1 MAARALFRC
10 VIVRQIFRVT
20 KTQNCRLLSTK
31 ASEKIVGETKCSLLR
46 KRGLF
51 KIKGRDTVKFLQGL
65 VTNDV
70 QAFHEDADRKALY
83 AFFLNASG
91 RALYDVLIY
100 KHGNNVESPAFLLEC
115 DSQVIT
121 DLTNHLKRFKLR
133 SKVDIFQGG
142 DYESWVIF
150 SPCGAVDL
158 QYPTAS
164 SDILLLEKD
173 PRTDQLGYR
182 VVLPKD
188 SSPCASFEDVYET
201 GDTFE
206 YDVHRAKLGICEGGN
221 EIPPGNAMP
230 LEYNIA
236 YLNGGKC

>member
-1 MAARALFRC
+1 MAARALVRC
-10 VIVRQIFRVT
+10 FIVRQVFRFT
-20 KTQNCRLLSTK
+20 KTQTCHLLSTK
-31 ASEKIVGETKCSLLR
+31 ASEKISGETKCSLLR
-46 KRGLF
+46 KRGLL
-51 KIKGRDTVKFLQGL
+51 KIKGRDAIKFLQGL

-70 QAFHEDADRKALY
+70 QSFHEDADRKALY

-91 RALYDVLIY
+91 RAMYDVLLY
-100 KHGNNVESPAFLLEC
+100 KHGSSVESPEFLLEC

-133 SKVDIFQGG
+133 SKVDISQGAEYG
-142 DYESWVIF
+142 SWVIF
-150 SPCGAVDL
+150 SPSGVVDL

-164 SDILLLEKD
+164 SDILLLGKD
-173 PRTDQLGYR
+173 PRTDRLGYR

-188 SSPCASFEDVYET
+188 SSPCASFEDIYET

-206 YDVHRAKLGICEGGN
+206 YDVYRAKLGICEGGN

-236 YLNGGKC
+236 YLNGGK